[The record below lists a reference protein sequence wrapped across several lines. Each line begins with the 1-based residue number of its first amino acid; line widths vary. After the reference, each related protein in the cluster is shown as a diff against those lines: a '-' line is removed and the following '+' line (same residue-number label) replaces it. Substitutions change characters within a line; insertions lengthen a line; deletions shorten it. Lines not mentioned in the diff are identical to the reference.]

1 MTFSLPAKSLTYLG
15 FACAATFLVYVVLMA
30 GALYFA
36 SSATELAGIAR
47 AKEADVVAL
56 ETEYYAAIAVI
67 TETDPAELGF
77 VMPAKV
83 VYVEAN
89 GAPAFSRA
97 DR

>member
-1 MTFSLPAKSLTYLG
+1 MI
-15 FACAATFLVYVVLMA
+15 
-30 GALYFA
+30 GAIYFA

-47 AKEADVVAL
+47 ATEADVVAL
-56 ETEYYAAIAVI
+56 ETEYYAAIAKI

-83 VYVEAN
+83 VYVDAV
-89 GAPAFSRA
+89 GSPALSRA

>member
-1 MTFSLPAKSLTYLG
+1 MTFSLPQKSLSYLG
-15 FACAATFLVYVVLMA
+15 FACFAAFGLYVILMA

-47 AKEADVVAL
+47 TKEADVVAL
-56 ETEYYAAIAVI
+56 ETEYYAAIAKI
-67 TETDPAELGF
+67 TKTDPSELGF

-83 VYVEAN
+83 VYVEAV